1 MNTINRIMIHSLEQ
15 GYVVTD
21 YISGKKYAVESPESV
36 LRIVG
41 RTLGMTE
48 ALPGWLMQ
56 PEKESST
63 TDQQE
68 EHTKTEKAPVPN
80 ILKKDILMPRFEYDH
95 SLRKPIHGYKN
106 TWYAELPDGRIA
118 LGYGKA
124 SYYTTKEKI
133 MQLLYPSPH
142 GYFKESGVSTTAQ
155 TCLIAY
161 RKLLAEGSI
170 KNDDEVDWTD
180 DSGSVAF
187 REHEKRIK
195 EEVYLRSEQNEEKPE
210 GDENGSCDDITF
222 DSCANNSPENCKYCV
237 HESRFEDRRKILANK
252 PSRPL
257 LRATIGE

>member
-1 MNTINRIMIHSLEQ
+1 MNTINKILIHSLEQ

-68 EHTKTEKAPVPN
+68 EQTKTEQAPVPN
-80 ILKKDILMPRFEYDH
+80 ILKKDILMPRFKYDH
-95 SLRKPIHGYKN
+95 SLRKPIPEYKN
-106 TWYAELPDGRIA
+106 MWFAELPDGRVV
-118 LGYGKA
+118 LGYGES
-124 SYYTTKEKI
+124 SYYTTKENVLNKTP
-133 MQLLYPSPH
+133 YPIPY
-142 GYFKESGVSTTAQ
+142 GYFKGSDISTTAQ
-155 TCLIAY
+155 TCIRAY
-161 RKLLAEGSI
+161 RDLLCLQPEDCSQRTVTKA
-170 KNDDEVDWTD
+170 
-180 DSGSVAF
+180 
-187 REHEKRIK
+187 
-195 EEVYLRSEQNEEKPE
+195 YLRSEQNEKKPE
-210 GDENGSCDDITF
+210 GNENGSCDDITF

-237 HESRFEDRRKILANK
+237 NESRFEDKRKIEANK
-252 PSRPL
+252 PSRPV